1 MNFTLIKDF
10 ANILRKEKSV
20 AVICHIRPDG
30 DAIGSAVALYLGLN
44 SINIKAEVFC
54 DDNIPQKFNFLE
66 SVGDIKREFKGEF
79 SAIISV
85 DSADITRVGDF
96 AGTFDRHKNTFNLDH
111 HVSNNRYAKYN
122 FVLDL
127 ASNAE
132 NVFALLKELKVNIT
146 KEIANLLLMGVMTDT
161 GGFKHKNVTE
171 ETLKTASELI
181 KYGADNTLIYYNCFT
196 KQTKQRA
203 KLFALTM
210 SKIRYFLDQRFVVI
224 SIFKKDLQE
233 TGATPDETEGFID
246 FIMGI
251 DGVEVGASVMQMEE
265 NKYKISF
272 RGKETDVNAVA
283 QAFGGG
289 GHVLASGCQ
298 IYGEYEEVIDKIC
311 YAVKV
316 NIRD

>member
-44 SINIKAEVFC
+44 SINIKAQVFC
-54 DDNIPQKFNFLE
+54 DDIIPQKFNFLE
-66 SVGDIKREFKGEF
+66 SVRDIKREFKGDF
-79 SAIISV
+79 SAIIAV
-85 DSADITRVGDF
+85 DSADITRIGDF
-96 AGTFDRHKNTFNLDH
+96 AIPFDSHKNTYNLDH
-111 HVSNNRYAKYN
+111 HVSNNRYAKNN

-132 NVFALLKELKVNIT
+132 NVFALLKELGVNIT
-146 KEIANLLLMGVMTDT
+146 KEIASLLLMGVMTDT
-161 GGFKHKNVTE
+161 GGFKHQNVTE
-171 ETLKTASELI
+171 NTLSVASELV
-181 KYGADNTLIYYNCFT
+181 KLGADNTLIYYNCFT

-210 SKIRYFLDQRFVVI
+210 GKIRYFLDDRFAVI
-224 SIFKKDLQE
+224 SIFQKDLEE
-233 TGATPDETEGFID
+233 TGATPDQTEGFID

-251 DGVEVGASVMQMEE
+251 EGVEVGASVMQIDK

-272 RGKETDVNAVA
+272 RARETDVNAVA

-316 NIRD
+316 HIRD